1 MRHLVF
7 CLLLVITACH
17 SPSPEQLSNEGSWQ
31 AVSLDGD
38 KIGYR
43 HVHSWRQNDERL
55 TRETM
60 VVTFQQPGSVP
71 RETTTTLT
79 FRESPQGVPL
89 SVVKTLSSNS
99 ANHRLSAVRTGN
111 QWRVTADNSER
122 PLQTLAV
129 PEPLLLR
136 EGLKQALSK
145 QDGDERALSYYSW
158 SFAQLDFVHFQL
170 EATLQPEGPAD
181 RRWRIR
187 RWRTDSP
194 EDVTVSYTT
203 EDFHITEE
211 YAPTSAG
218 ELALIECDRDCALSA
233 FSPITHV
240 YRHVI
245 RSPYRIHDGALR
257 GTIRYQLRN
266 TGQLAPPTTDEQRV
280 VAVEDG
286 FEVTVCEDCG
296 DEAPASDGALREALA
311 SNYWLDAKHP
321 DIVATIASLAPE
333 HDASPELTMSRLTRF
348 VTQHMD
354 EEADYRGYATAVEAL
369 HNKTGDCTE
378 HALLLATLGRAAGIP
393 TRVAL
398 GLAYN
403 NERFLGRRFV
413 FVPHAWVQAWVGD
426 RWQSFDSGLGDFNAG
441 YITLG
446 LSQGEQA
453 TILDINRQLH
463 RLDITSAVQVKA
475 R

>member
-7 CLLLVITACH
+7 LLLIATTACQ
-17 SPSPEQLSNEGSWQ
+17 SPGTASPGNAGSWQ
-31 AVSLDGD
+31 SVSLDGD
-38 KIGYR
+38 KIGHR
-43 HVHSWRQNDERL
+43 HIQTQRQNGDIL

-60 VVTFQQPGSVP
+60 VITFQQPGSVP
-71 RETTTTLT
+71 RETTTTLIY
-79 FRESPQGVPL
+79 RESPQGRPL
-89 SVVKTLSSNS
+89 SVVKTLSSKS
-99 ANHRLSAVRTGN
+99 ANHRLSARREDQ
-111 QWRVTADNSER
+111 QWYVSADD
-122 PLQTLAV
+122 T
-129 PEPLLLR
+129 EPLRTITIPEKLLFK
-136 EGLKQALSK
+136 EGLK
-145 QDGDERALSYYSW
+145 RALASQSGDRRSLDYFTW
-158 SFAQLDFVHFQL
+158 SFAQLDFVRYQL
-170 EATLQPEGPAD
+170 EAVRQNHAPPE
-181 RRWRIR
+181 RRWLVR
-187 RWRTDSP
+187 RWPVNNP
-194 EDVTVSYTT
+194 EEVTLSYANA
-203 EDFHITEE
+203 DFHVTEE

-218 ELALIECDRDCALSA
+218 ELALVECDRNCALSA

-266 TGQLAPPTTDEQRV
+266 TGQLAPPNTDEQRV
-280 VAVEDG
+280 VAVDEG
-286 FEVTVCEDCG
+286 FDITVCGDCG
-296 DEAPASDGALREALA
+296 DEAPASDKALAEALS
-311 SNYWLDAKHP
+311 SNYWLDATHP
-321 DIVATIASLAPE
+321 DIVAAIASVAPE
-333 HDASPELTMSRLTRF
+333 QGAPAELTMSRLTRF
-348 VTQHMD
+348 VTQHME

-369 HNKTGDCTE
+369 HNQTGDCTE

-426 RWQSFDSGLGDFNAG
+426 RWQSFDSGLGEFNAG

-453 TILDINRQLH
+453 SILDINKQLH
-463 RLDITSAVQVKA
+463 RLKITSAVQVKT